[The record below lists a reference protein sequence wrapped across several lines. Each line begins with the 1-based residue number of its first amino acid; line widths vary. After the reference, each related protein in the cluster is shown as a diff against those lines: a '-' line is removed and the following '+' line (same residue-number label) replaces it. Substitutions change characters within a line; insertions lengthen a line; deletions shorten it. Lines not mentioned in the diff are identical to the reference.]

1 MRKKVGI
8 AGGVYRGST
17 CILKKLFLSIN
28 ISMFLKLSE
37 INLELSQ
44 ALDIQN
50 YSVLDRSDRIL
61 GQVVDALLDEQRNF
75 QFLIVDLDR
84 KIANKQVLIPWQGE
98 GIEINSKRVYVSQI
112 TEAQTADLP
121 SYNPVS
127 SYDVPGL
134 AQSKVSDSKLSS
146 TNSYFD
152 PTEIIGQLEYCAPLE
167 ASAPLESSV
176 FLTSL
181 WQINNSSDRSQVDPK
196 SQKLE
201 SLTNLPVEK
210 TPSNMERAIACAAP
224 GAIASPPSIDDSLI
238 EPTTLIVPTDP
249 EKERIDAQIIN
260 LLQERLI
267 VDRQRRKIG
276 EVIVRKEI
284 ETRIVEVPVRREKLV
299 VEQISPERK
308 QLVSLDLGLTTDDSV
323 RLIERVNFPKTA
335 SYEFDSPEAAREF
348 LQTLN
353 TQSQLNSYQIRID
366 LTLIEATEE

>member
-181 WQINNSSDRSQVDPK
+181 WQINNSSDRSQIAPNSQTPK
-196 SQKLE
+196 SA
-201 SLTNLPVEK
+201 TNLPIQ
-210 TPSNMERAIACAAP
+210 TDMER
-224 GAIASPPSIDDSLI
+224 GIDDSLI
-238 EPTTLIVPTDP
+238 EPTTLIVPTDLQ
-249 EKERIDAQIIN
+249 KERIDAQIIN

-267 VDRQRRKIG
+267 VDRQRRKVG

-284 ETRIVEVPVRREKLV
+284 ETRIVEVPVRREKLI

-308 QLVSLDLGLTTDDSV
+308 QLVALDLGLTTNDSV
-323 RLIERVNFPKTA
+323 RLVEEVNLPKTA

-353 TQSQLNSYQIRID
+353 TQSQPNPLQIRID
-366 LTLIEATEE
+366 LTLTEATE

>member
-1 MRKKVGI
+1 M
-8 AGGVYRGST
+8 
-17 CILKKLFLSIN
+17 LS
-28 ISMFLKLSE
+28 KLSE
-37 INLELSQ
+37 LNWELPQVLGDKS
-44 ALDIQN
+44 IQN
-50 YSVLDRSDRIL
+50 YAVYNQFDRIL
-61 GQVVDALLDEQRNF
+61 GRVIDALLDEQRNF

-84 KIANKQVLIPWQGE
+84 KIANKKVLIPWQGE
-98 GIEINSKRVYVSQI
+98 GIEINSKRVYLSQI
-112 TEAQTADLP
+112 TEAQATDLP

-127 SYDVPGL
+127 SYNVPGFGF
-134 AQSKVSDSKLSS
+134 AQPKVSDSKLSA
-146 TNSYFD
+146 TNSNLE
-152 PTEIIGQLEYCAPLE
+152 PTEIIGQLESCAPLE

-176 FLTSL
+176 FLTTL
-181 WQINNSSDRSQVDPK
+181 WQINNSSDRSQIDPK
-196 SQKLE
+196 SERPE

-210 TPSNMERAIACAAP
+210 TTSNMERAIACAAP
-224 GAIASPPSIDDSLI
+224 GAIASSPSIDDSLI

-249 EKERIDAQIIN
+249 QKEHIDAQIIN

-323 RLIERVNFPKTA
+323 RLIERVNLPKTA
-335 SYEFDSPEAAREF
+335 SYEFDSPKAAREF

-353 TQSQLNSYQIRID
+353 TQYQPNSLQIRID
-366 LTLIEATEE
+366 LTLTEATEE